1 MAEKIRFIV
10 ARDGWIE
17 YEGDK
22 PEGFDELDRDD
33 QWMTLLEL
41 ADTAKEVDGDTH
53 QLNIYVGG
61 DDNPL

>member
-1 MAEKIRFIV
+1 
-10 ARDGWIE
+10 
-17 YEGDK
+17 
-22 PEGFDELDRDD
+22 
-33 QWMTLLEL
+33 MTLLEL